1 MHRVRTQVAGGDG
14 VSAPMTPSDRHHVGR
29 LLAETKFWALDLEC
43 DDLREYSLPEYES
56 AGGDLHALR
65 SDAADAGDA
74 GLCRLVDLYT
84 AGDAA

>member
-1 MHRVRTQVAGGDG
+1 MSGLTA
-14 VSAPMTPSDRHHVGR
+14 SDRHHVGR
-29 LLAETKFWALDLEC
+29 LLAETKFWALDLEG

-65 SDAADAGDA
+65 ADAADAGDTA
-74 GLCRLVDLYT
+74 LVRLIDLYT